1 MIDVSD
7 EAVVLERRTGGGRFV
22 LFCDTD
28 LPVGCPLSWWSAMI
42 DIGGDAYAVLIR
54 LDEAHG
60 DDGFT
65 LLSLLRLS
73 AARIDAE
80 IKRAEISRKASPTLL
95 DVRRHVQSALDAEF
109 ARRNGL
115 READEVFFDPVD
127 DGFDAGGLPWL
138 TAEFCGQALAFCRS
152 SGGDNDEGA
161 TLEQVL
167 LIAHQLAYDAAVA
180 LDDRRLHHIAVALE
194 LAVKTE
200 ADRAQ
205 TLRRFPALSG
215 WIAMPLAVEVI
226 QAPEPV
232 SEGDGAMIGAVRINA
247 VDHHVT
253 LLPVTTTSGGGQAP
267 ADGHAERFQSLC
279 DFEDHDRPFQTVGW
293 NGRSYVCVITPF
305 AA

>member
-7 EAVVLERRTGGGRFV
+7 DDIVLERRTGGGRFV

-28 LPVGCPLSWWSAMI
+28 LPDGCPLPWWSAMI
-42 DIGGDAYAVLIR
+42 DIGGDAYAVLVR
-54 LDEAHG
+54 LDETYG

-73 AARIDAE
+73 AARIDSE
-80 IKRAEISRKASPTLL
+80 IKRGEIARKASPSLL
-95 DVRRHVQSALDAEF
+95 DIRRHVQSALDGEI
-109 ARRNGL
+109 ARRGGMA
-115 READEVFFDPVD
+115 EADEVFFDPVD
-127 DGFDAGGLPWL
+127 DAVEAGGLPWL
-138 TAEFCGQALAFCRS
+138 TAEFCGEALTFAPTAA
-152 SGGDNDEGA
+152 GDDEGA

-167 LIAHQLAYDAAVA
+167 LIAHQLAHDAAVG
-180 LDDRRLHHIAVALE
+180 LDERRLHRIAAALE

-215 WIAMPLAVEVI
+215 SVAMPLAVEVV
-226 QAPEPV
+226 QAPASVPD
-232 SEGDGAMIGAVRINA
+232 GDGAMIGAVRINA

-253 LLPVTTTSGGGQAP
+253 LLPVTATPGGGQSAVP
-267 ADGHAERFQSLC
+267 GCAHRLQALC
-279 DFEDHDRPFQTVGW
+279 DFEDDDRPFQTVAW
-293 NGRSYVCVITPF
+293 NGRTYVCVVTPF